1 MRLSAAIWPLLA
13 AAVTAYDFTESSEAL
28 LPVFV
33 DSTLHHHP
41 LRFDVLRTSS
51 RCVGA
56 THADDL
62 ALVQLDVAAPGRVGR
77 TSSAPSTADQCQS
90 RERGA
95 ASDSGSTDSAL
106 SARVPCPRCSEP
118 RTTSAPARPAT
129 ADHRAHAP
137 LEKITFT

>member
-62 ALVQLDVAAPGRVGR
+62 ALVQLDVRLQVELDEPPVRLRPLISASRVN
-77 TSSAPSTADQCQS
+77 A
-90 RERGA
+90 
-95 ASDSGSTDSAL
+95 
-106 SARVPCPRCSEP
+106 
-118 RTTSAPARPAT
+118 ARPVT
-129 ADHRAHAP
+129 AARP
-137 LEKITFT
+137 TPR